1 MTHGACASGDP
12 YSAAAGRDALAAGGN
27 AVDAAVAAA
36 LMATFT
42 VPTMTSLGGGGVMM
56 LRVDGKTIVCDHFA
70 RLPGL
75 GFTGERREAD
85 VLVVPFEGV
94 RLPFRVGRPT
104 IAVPGAVAGLFEI
117 HERYGRMPLA
127 EVAAPTIRA
136 AREGVVVKQGQSR
149 AFALLEPILRRTPG
163 SWALVGAADRVL
175 EPGETL
181 RNAPLADALSALVD
195 DGVALFYEG
204 EMADRIVEVSEGCVT
219 REDLAAYE
227 PVFSEP
233 LTGNYRN
240 WRVLVPG
247 APSMTGG
254 QILVGLEHLAQGG
267 PMPRFDTPSYW
278 ERIAESQRACEALR
292 DEDYERGMFDDGY
305 VAGRVAD
312 HPGGSTMQLSA
323 VDEHGNAVA
332 YTTTVGESAGFVI
345 PGTGILLNNFM
356 GEEDILPE
364 HMAPVPG
371 VRMLTAMCPTLLE
384 RKAGAGHDGDSRL
397 VALGAAGSA
406 RIRSAVLQV
415 AVHVMDSGLVL
426 QEAVA
431 HPRIHVEGETIYI
444 EAHGRTPEEVTALQ
458 PLGRESVMTYE
469 AGFFFGGVQ
478 AARVNAEGF
487 SAAAD
492 VERRGC
498 QGYVV

>member
-12 YSAAAGRDALAAGGN
+12 YSAAVGRDILAAGGN
-27 AVDAAVAAA
+27 AVDAAVGAA

-104 IAVPGAVAGLFEI
+104 IAVPGAVVGLFEI
-117 HERYGRMPLA
+117 HERYGHMPLA
-127 EVAAPTIRA
+127 EVAAPTIKA
-136 AREGVVVKQGQSR
+136 ARGGVFVRLGQTK

-163 SWALVGAADRVL
+163 SWALVGAEDRVL

-181 RNAPLADALSALVD
+181 RNENLGDALDALVEQ
-195 DGVALFYEG
+195 GAELFYRG
-204 EMADRIVEVSEGCVT
+204 EIADRIVDVSEGCVT
-219 REDLAAYE
+219 HEDLASYE
-227 PVFSEP
+227 PIFSEP
-233 LTGNYRN
+233 LSGTYRD
-240 WRVLVPG
+240 WRVQVPG
-247 APSMTGG
+247 APSLTGG
-254 QILVGLEHLAQGG
+254 QVLVGLEQLAQGG
-267 PMPRFDTPSYW
+267 PMPRFDTPEYW
-278 ERIAESQRACEALR
+278 KRIAESQSASEALR
-292 DEDYERGMFDDGY
+292 DEAYERQIFEDGY
-305 VAGRVAD
+305 VAGRVAN

-323 VDEHGNAVA
+323 ADEHGNAVS

-384 RKAGAGHDGDSRL
+384 RTAGDGHDGDSRL

-415 AVHVMDSGLVL
+415 AVHVIDGGVRL
-426 QEAVA
+426 QEAVS
-431 HPRIHVEGETIYI
+431 HPRIHMEGETIYI
-444 EAHGRTPEEVTALQ
+444 EAHGRTPPEVLALE
-458 PLGRESVMTYE
+458 PLAPESVMTYE

-478 AARVNAEGF
+478 AVRANAGGF

-492 VERRGC
+492 RERRGC
-498 QGYVV
+498 EAYVT